1 MDYNTILLFLI
12 SSISLTLLPGPDI
25 LFVITTSIS
34 EGWKNG
40 LKISFGLC
48 TGLVIHTLLIM
59 LGLGSF
65 LEIYPHWIRIIEILG
80 AAYLIY
86 VAFSISKVSNNNQKE
101 VSDNLKKRFFLTG
114 FIMNISNPKVS
125 LFFISFFPGFIFSNN
140 LSYNIQFLIL
150 GGIFIIQAL
159 IIFMLISIISNK
171 LGKSILSHTKR
182 PFWKK
187 TQVVVLVFIALVLL
201 YP

>member
-1 MDYNTILLFLI
+1 MDYNTILLFII

-40 LKISFGLC
+40 SKISLGLC
-48 TGLVIHTLLIM
+48 SGLVIHTLFIM
-59 LGLGSF
+59 FGLGIF
-65 LEIYPHWIRIIEILG
+65 FEIYPHWIRIIEISG

-86 VAFSISKVSNNNQKE
+86 LAYSLNKASNNKQKE
-101 VSDNLKKRFFLTG
+101 VSANLKKRFFLTG

-125 LFFISFFPGFIFSNN
+125 LFFIGFFPGFIFSND
-140 LSYNIQFLIL
+140 LSYNLQFLIL

-159 IIFMLISIISNK
+159 IIFLIISILSDK
-171 LGKSILSHTKR
+171 LGKRILSHTKQ

-187 TQVVVLVFIALVLL
+187 IQGVVLVFIALVLL

>member
-1 MDYNTILLFLI
+1 MQYNFTFII
-12 SSISLTLLPGPDI
+12 SLISLTLLPGPDI

-40 LKISFGLC
+40 SKISLGLC
-48 TGLVIHTLLIM
+48 TGLVIHTYRYV
-59 LGLGSF
+59 GLGF
-65 LEIYPHWIRIIEILG
+65 FFETYPHWIRVIEISG
-80 AAYLIY
+80 GAYLIY
-86 VAFSISKVSNNNQKE
+86 LAFSLIKASNNNQKE
-101 VSDNLKKRFFLTG
+101 VSENLKKRFFLTG

-159 IIFMLISIISNK
+159 TIFLLISILSNK
-171 LGKSILSHTKR
+171 LGKRMLSNTR
-182 PFWKK
+182 QPFWKK
-187 TQVVVLVFIALVLL
+187 IQVVVLVFIALVLL
-201 YP
+201 YPLEF